1 MLPRVDR
8 GNQHRVGKRIC
19 RALQQRCFGLVM
31 ARRLPAF
38 DPGVRVNAGRFTY
51 ANVVIQRCAGE
62 LIARSGVSSCFLS
75 PIHICERKPDWRL
88 NCQRLLS
95 SSMQKSV
102 SLVVSC
108 GMAWG
113 AGECHA
119 EVFRQTPLLPAL
131 MCPAADHVVAFG
143 CTT

>member
-19 RALQQRCFGLVM
+19 RALQQRCFGFGNGPPPSSV
-31 ARRLPAF
+31 R
-38 DPGVRVNAGRFTY
+38 PGVRVNAGRFTY

-62 LIARSGVSSCFLS
+62 LIAQRRQQLFLS

-113 AGECHA
+113 AEECHA
-119 EVFRQTPLLPAL
+119 EVFRQTPLLPG
-131 MCPAADHVVAFG
+131 ADVSG
-143 CTT
+143 C

>member
-19 RALQQRCFGLVM
+19 RALQQRGFGLVM

-62 LIARSGVSSCFLS
+62 LIAQRRQQLFLS

-113 AGECHA
+113 AE
-119 EVFRQTPLLPAL
+119 
-131 MCPAADHVVAFG
+131 G
-143 CTT
+143 CVTLRFSARRHCCQAR

>member
-62 LIARSGVSSCFLS
+62 LIA
-75 PIHICERKPDWRL
+75 
-88 NCQRLLS
+88 QRRQQLFFIANP
-95 SSMQKSV
+95 SV
-102 SLVVSC
+102 KESLT
-108 GMAWG
+108 GG
-113 AGECHA
+113 
-119 EVFRQTPLLPAL
+119 
-131 MCPAADHVVAFG
+131 
-143 CTT
+143 

>member
-38 DPGVRVNAGRFTY
+38 DPGVRVNA

-62 LIARSGVSSCFLS
+62 LIA
-75 PIHICERKPDWRL
+75 
-88 NCQRLLS
+88 QR
-95 SSMQKSV
+95 
-102 SLVVSC
+102 
-108 GMAWG
+108 
-113 AGECHA
+113 
-119 EVFRQTPLLPAL
+119 RQQLFFIANPHL
-131 MCPAADHVVAFG
+131 
-143 CTT
+143 

>member
-19 RALQQRCFGLVM
+19 RALQQRCFGTVM

-62 LIARSGVSSCFLS
+62 LIAQRRQQLFLS

-95 SSMQKSV
+95 SSMQNPFRWWSV
-102 SLVVSC
+102 AGWRGARSVTLRFSARRHCCRADVS
-108 GMAWG
+108 
-113 AGECHA
+113 
-119 EVFRQTPLLPAL
+119 
-131 MCPAADHVVAFG
+131 G
-143 CTT
+143 C

>member
-51 ANVVIQRCAGE
+51 AVVIQRCAGE
-62 LIARSGVSSCFLS
+62 LIA
-75 PIHICERKPDWRL
+75 
-88 NCQRLLS
+88 QR
-95 SSMQKSV
+95 
-102 SLVVSC
+102 
-108 GMAWG
+108 
-113 AGECHA
+113 
-119 EVFRQTPLLPAL
+119 RQQLFFIANPHL
-131 MCPAADHVVAFG
+131 
-143 CTT
+143 